1 MLPDGVPWQC
11 EFCQGE
17 SRKPRASAL
26 SRRCTSNALPHRCRD
41 ALTSVRA
48 AELAGRQAEKGALA
62 KRARAALDEQGPAYA
77 ALIAIKECFAVKE
90 VYGVSFVDLSIYER
104 DEKALR
110 VGVDEDAFEHCYLI
124 RGGFGDDKSDALLP
138 GTRWVKLRELLENV
152 SSATQLSLLSE
163 FDKSIEAKLVAARR
177 LAQEELDEQQQI
189 RFLLSRLH
197 PCAPVLCS
205 QTMLPSC
212 RSLFSVV
219 CRRAQPSAL
228 PCSH

>member
-1 MLPDGVPWQC
+1 MFPLARTFAEGTPEGVESGQDCGMLPDGVPWQC

-17 SRKPRASAL
+17 SRKPRASPQ

-41 ALTSVRA
+41 ALTSARA

-90 VYGVSFVDLSIYER
+90 VYGVSFFDLSIYER

-124 RGGFGDDKSDALLP
+124 R
-138 GTRWVKLRELLENV
+138 
-152 SSATQLSLLSE
+152 
-163 FDKSIEAKLVAARR
+163 
-177 LAQEELDEQQQI
+177 
-189 RFLLSRLH
+189 
-197 PCAPVLCS
+197 
-205 QTMLPSC
+205 
-212 RSLFSVV
+212 
-219 CRRAQPSAL
+219 
-228 PCSH
+228 